1 MSEYWEI
8 LLAMTVF
15 FLLILMTISKFWK
28 EVEGRLTRIE
38 EKIDSMGTSNE
49 RVL

>member
-15 FLLILMTISKFWK
+15 FLLILMTINKFWK
-28 EVEGRLTRIE
+28 EVEDRLTRIE